1 MLLLVMKS
9 QLSMVVPA
17 EAKRTASYLPSQHR
31 HTWTT
36 ALGWVVPPYK
46 QEHQAGSSLSQ
57 MLFTLEATDTDV
69 GHPVT
74 THTNGKNN
82 TGVSEMP
89 PRHRDEE
96 KDLTAQL
103 TRCIERL

>member
-1 MLLLVMKS
+1 
-9 QLSMVVPA
+9 
-17 EAKRTASYLPSQHR
+17 
-31 HTWTT
+31 
-36 ALGWVVPPYK
+36 
-46 QEHQAGSSLSQ
+46 

-82 TGVSEMP
+82 TVSEMP

-96 KDLTAQL
+96 KALTAQL